1 MNKDKIMNEK
11 DPLENKSQKIKK
23 GMYEAK
29 EELMVQL
36 FGIGFVLYFIFTLLM
51 LPFEILYS
59 YILHLLGKEK
69 HHD

>member
-1 MNKDKIMNEK
+1 MHENN
-11 DPLENKSQKIKK
+11 PLEDKPKK
-23 GMYEAK
+23 MKRKMYEAK

-36 FGIGFVLYFIFTLLM
+36 FGIGFVLYFVFTLLM

-69 HHD
+69 PHD